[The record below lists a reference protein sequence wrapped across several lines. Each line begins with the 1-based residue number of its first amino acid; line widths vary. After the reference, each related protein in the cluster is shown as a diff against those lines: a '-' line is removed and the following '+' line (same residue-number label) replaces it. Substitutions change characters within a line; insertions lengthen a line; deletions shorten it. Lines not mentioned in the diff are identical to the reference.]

1 MFKTCAQIK
10 ENKSSTSTVAIVFSG
25 KKLKTVGVVK
35 IKEKVNKTKMFC
47 FVNAMME
54 MINLEG
60 YL

>member
-1 MFKTCAQIK
+1 M
-10 ENKSSTSTVAIVFSG
+10 AIVFSG